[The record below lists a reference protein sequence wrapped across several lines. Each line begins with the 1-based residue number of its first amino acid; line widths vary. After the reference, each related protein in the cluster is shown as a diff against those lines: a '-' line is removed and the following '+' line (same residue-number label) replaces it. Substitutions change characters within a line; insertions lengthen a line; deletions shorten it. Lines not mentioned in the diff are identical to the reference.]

1 MTVKDLMS
9 APVTTVAPDDSLR
22 VAGGLMSLVR
32 LRHLPVVD
40 GRGLV
45 GMLTQRDILGA
56 PGLFGP
62 VLGPAVDTREALKAH
77 RVGEA
82 MSGLVTIGAEASLQ
96 EAAEK
101 LLKHGVDCLP
111 VLEDGALVGIVTT
124 SDLLR
129 ALAGLPS
136 GVHRGGC
143 TAVGATTASA
153 APSVVGSAACPA

>member
-1 MTVKDLMS
+1 
-9 APVTTVAPDDSLR
+9 
-22 VAGGLMSLVR
+22 
-32 LRHLPVVD
+32 
-40 GRGLV
+40 
-45 GMLTQRDILGA
+45 MLTQRDILGA

-77 RVGEA
+77 TVGEA
-82 MSGLVTIGAEASLQ
+82 MSGLVTIEAEASLQ

-129 ALAGLPS
+129 ALGGPPS
-136 GVHRGGC
+136 GIHRGGC
-143 TAVGATTASA
+143 SAVSATAS
-153 APSVVGSAACPA
+153 SAA

>member
-1 MTVKDLMS
+1 MS

-22 VAGGLMSLVR
+22 IAAGLMSLVR
-32 LRHLPVVD
+32 LSHLPVVD

-45 GMLTQRDILGA
+45 GMLKQRDILGA

-62 VLGPAVDTREALKAH
+62 VLGPAVDSGETLKAH
-77 RVGEA
+77 RVGEV

-96 EAAEK
+96 EAAKK
-101 LLKHGVDCLP
+101 LQKHGVDCLP

-129 ALAGLPS
+129 AITGPPRRVRAAG
-136 GVHRGGC
+136 C
-143 TAVGATTASA
+143 KAVKATAS
-153 APSVVGSAACPA
+153 SAA

>member
-1 MTVKDLMS
+1 MTVRDLMS

-22 VAGGLMSLVR
+22 IAGELMSMVR
-32 LRHLPVVD
+32 LSHLPVVD

-56 PGLFGP
+56 PGLLGP
-62 VLGPAVDTREALKAH
+62 VLGPAVDTRETLKAH
-77 RVGEA
+77 RVGEV
-82 MSGLVTIGAEASLQ
+82 MSGFVTIGAEGSLQ
-96 EAAEK
+96 QAAEK

-129 ALAGLPS
+129 AVAGPPS
-136 GVHRGGC
+136 RVHRGGC
-143 TAVGATTASA
+143 AAVSATAS
-153 APSVVGSAACPA
+153 SAA